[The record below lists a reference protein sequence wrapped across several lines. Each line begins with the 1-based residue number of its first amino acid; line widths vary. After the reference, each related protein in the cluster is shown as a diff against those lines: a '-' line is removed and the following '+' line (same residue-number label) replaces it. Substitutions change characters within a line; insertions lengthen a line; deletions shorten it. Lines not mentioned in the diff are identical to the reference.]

1 LCAGLRRC
9 RQAFLLNRSGRVPDY
24 NCSATQ
30 DCARVTMKK
39 KTEPSSEPQSAI
51 HIINPDE
58 LGAPSGYSNGIKAHG
73 SLLAI
78 AGQIGWDHEH
88 QIVSDNLTAQFAQ
101 ALDNFV
107 TVVRAAGGQ
116 PENVIQ
122 MRLFV
127 TDTREYT
134 SQLKPIG
141 EAYRQRMGHHYP
153 A

>member
-1 LCAGLRRC
+1 
-9 RQAFLLNRSGRVPDY
+9 
-24 NCSATQ
+24 
-30 DCARVTMKK
+30 MKK
-39 KTEPSSEPQSAI
+39 KTEQSSGSQSGV

-58 LGAPSGYSNGIKAHG
+58 LGAPSGYSNGIKARG

-78 AGQIGWDHEH
+78 AGQVAWDTEH

-101 ALDNFV
+101 ALENFV

-127 TDTREYT
+127 TDTREYS

-153 A
+153 AMTLVEVKGLLEDRAKIEIEGLAMIPEKRAGRSAK

>member
-1 LCAGLRRC
+1 
-9 RQAFLLNRSGRVPDY
+9 
-24 NCSATQ
+24 
-30 DCARVTMKK
+30 MKK
-39 KTEPSSEPQSAI
+39 KTEEGSNPQHGI
-51 HIINPDE
+51 HIINPAE
-58 LGAPSGYSNGIKAHG
+58 LGAPSGYSNGVKAHG

-78 AGQIGWDHEH
+78 SGQIAWDHEH
-88 QIVSDNLTAQFAQ
+88 QIVSDNLTEQFAQ
-101 ALDNFV
+101 ALGNFV

-141 EAYRQRMGHHYP
+141 EAYRQHMGHHYP
-153 A
+153 AMTLVEVKGLLENRAKIEIEGLAVIPEKRTGRSAK